1 MACLRCVCQN
11 AYTSADETVY
21 ELLLPIDKPE
31 LLQNA
36 LKVFAEFATRVVIA
50 DDDLDRER
58 GAVLEEWRQGRT
70 AAGRAA
76 EAHWKLVLE
85 GSRYAER
92 LPIGLESVIRK
103 APASVV
109 RGFYTKWYQPQN
121 MAVVVVGD
129 FPDSDAVVRLLGS
142 TLGQVSACGL
152 FALVCEHSFVRG
164 TLSWVVVLVGDASG
178 GRAHAGACHP

>member
-1 MACLRCVCQN
+1 MDVRGCVCVCVCQN

-109 RGFYTKWYQPQN
+109 RGFYTKWYRPQN

-129 FPDSDAVVRLLGS
+129 FPDTDAVVKLLGS
-142 TLGQVSACGL
+142 TLGKVRRRERVRSCVSFHFVCG
-152 FALVCEHSFVRG
+152 V
-164 TLSWVVVLVGDASG
+164 LSWLCG
-178 GRAHAGACHP
+178 GR